1 MTPNKKKDSNEK
13 SVDLKSDQ
21 EVEDTESSYDN
32 ESTIKTDDETESENP
47 DLQKKIQS
55 LDEKVLRAQA
65 EVDNVRKTSQKEI

>member
-21 EVEDTESSYDN
+21 EVEDTKSSYDDD
-32 ESTIKTDDETESENP
+32 STIKTDDETESQNL
-47 DLQKKIQS
+47 DLQKKIQF